1 MLDLARQA
9 GRIAVDSGD
18 PRLVG
23 QAGVALETAQV
34 VAMDVA
40 ARDQITAAITAAAD
54 PALTISESLTAV
66 ASDLTGLQVDRQV
79 TWQEQEL
86 PSTGIQVVDNK
97 ITFTARG
104 TFHVRAVVDGVYSPW
119 VAVTALPKRRL
130 ASLAITDPVKV
141 LKVTLTKGGSATV
154 DVTQLPV
161 VAKDQYGD
169 PVDLASSTW
178 VPTGTGLS
186 VQGTTLTITAPGSY
200 SLSLTSGA
208 IRSNSLPVR
217 ATLVKRQ
224 LRFNTGGGTE
234 VAPVTVPDGKIVW
247 LGTYTTT
254 RPGYIFTGWYAD
266 ALPHD
271 AGAQHRH
278 DGRRHRVC
286 RVAIGHP
293 TKFPRSQAPTQRVGP
308 TPVLRGDPAHDSRTW
323 SCSFAGAPP
332 PPRVAGYGSA
342 ALDGPD
348 PGRTG

>member
-1 MLDLARQA
+1 MPSTTTDSTQRKVTGSFSTPRAPRLPAARSRSSARIRSRARRRSTPGTVYLKYLIDDGVYTYGDQSGPATTNADLDRHGRGAGDRQLQ
-9 GRIAVDSGD
+9 AVHRDDRGHRFADGYVGD
-18 PRLVG
+18 PG
-23 QAGVALETAQV
+23 
-34 VAMDVA
+34 
-40 ARDQITAAITAAAD
+40 
-54 PALTISESLTAV
+54 LTISESLHAV

-79 TWQEQEL
+79 TWQAQEL
-86 PSTGIQVVDNK
+86 PSTGIQVFDNK

-141 LKVTLTKGGSATV
+141 LKVTLTKGRSATV
-154 DVTQLPV
+154 DLTQLPV

-234 VAPVTVPDGKIVW
+234 VAPVTVPDGNIVW

-266 ALPHD
+266 ASLTTRVRSIVMTAD
-271 AGAQHRH
+271 AT
-278 DGRRHRVC
+278 VY
-286 RVAIGHP
+286 
-293 TKFPRSQAPTQRVGP
+293 
-308 TPVLRGDPAHDSRTW
+308 
-323 SCSFAGAPP
+323 AGW
-332 PPRVAGYGSA
+332 R
-342 ALDGPD
+342 
-348 PGRTG
+348 